1 MKKIE
6 NLESRHGRKDFRN
19 EWNNWKNMEENDR
32 EKIFTK
38 IKIKKL
44 EKVKIELDSLEMKEI
59 CDEEYKRENKKNC
72 LELIE
77 LLIENLENKKT
88 V

>member
-1 MKKIE
+1 MNGIITASKGLKMIEKKYLP
-6 NLESRHGRKDFRN
+6 N
-19 EWNNWKNMEENDR
+19 
-32 EKIFTK
+32 

-44 EKVKIELDSLEMKEI
+44 KEVKIELENLEIKEI
-59 CDEEYKRENKKNC
+59 PNEEYRQENKKNC

>member
-1 MKKIE
+1 MLIE
-6 NLESRHGRKDFRN
+6 
-19 EWNNWKNMEENDR
+19 NNWKNRLAEAEMIR
-32 EKIFTK
+32 ERKYLPE

-44 EKVKIELDSLEMKEI
+44 EKAKIELDSPEMKEI